1 VKRTLGP
8 IVIVVGLV
16 LIGAIGLRSVKAR
29 TAAAERE
36 ADAIRLQRDYLERVG
51 WMRSN
56 PDPKAYTAEVGTF
69 FKSYFARVEEHQQRF
84 GGNREFDDYLAELEK
99 RSKEDRAAD
108 RKAFYEYTR
117 KQFDLFRS
125 GKYAPIW
132 SATDKGMRLDVVSS
146 NVVMVAGR
154 PQVRL
159 QLVLWGAQRE
169 LKEDGKLKKMVTSA
183 SFSSSWRLT
192 DDKGKLLGEM
202 SAGDPSMKIDFPE
215 RFIAQFPPQMVIGHY
230 DLDLVPAAV
239 TKMEMAFAVTSR
251 ASTGGTAEAAYSWKL
266 DVPSEWKLKDGEK
279 WEGAVESERP
289 EEEIDPAKAQSA
301 AGE

>member
-1 VKRTLGP
+1 MKRTLGP

-56 PDPKAYTAEVGTF
+56 PDPKAYRDEVGTF
-69 FKSYFARVEEHQQRF
+69 FRNYFARVDEHQQRF

-99 RSKEDRAAD
+99 RGKEDRAAD
-108 RKAFYEYTR
+108 RKAFYDYTR
-117 KQFDLFRS
+117 KQFELMRS
-125 GKYAPIW
+125 GKYAPVW
-132 SATDKGMRLDVVSS
+132 TGTDKGMRLDVVSS
-146 NVVMVAGR
+146 DVQMVAGR

-159 QLVLWGAQRE
+159 QLALWGAQRE
-169 LKEDGKLKKMVTSA
+169 LKEENKLKKMVTSA
-183 SFSSSWRLT
+183 SFSTTWRLT
-192 DDKGKLLGEM
+192 DASGKLLGEM
-202 SAGDPSMKIDFPE
+202 TGGDPSMKIDFPE
-215 RFIAQFPPQMVIGHY
+215 RFIAHYPPQMVLGHY
-230 DLDLVPAAV
+230 DIDLMPAAV
-239 TKMEMAFAVTSR
+239 SKMEMVVAVSSR
-251 ASTGGTAEAAYSWKL
+251 SATGGNADATYRWQL

-289 EEEIDPAKAQSA
+289 EDEIDPAKAQSNL
-301 AGE
+301 E